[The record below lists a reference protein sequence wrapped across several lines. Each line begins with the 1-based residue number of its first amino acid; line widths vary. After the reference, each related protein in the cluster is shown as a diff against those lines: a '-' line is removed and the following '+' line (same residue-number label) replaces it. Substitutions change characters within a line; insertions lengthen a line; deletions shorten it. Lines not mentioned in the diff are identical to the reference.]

1 MKIPPSPRLPRRA
14 FLRGSALA
22 GAAAAFPA
30 VVRAAAPN
38 SSVQVAVIGVS
49 GRGYSNLHSAASH
62 PALRYVGFCDVDRA
76 SYARADADHP
86 DVINLHPAL
95 SCANNASAFE
105 HRPGLIAV
113 LRNCLFEP

>member
-1 MKIPPSPRLPRRA
+1 VHH
-14 FLRGSALA
+14 
-22 GAAAAFPA
+22 AA
-30 VVRAAAPN
+30 
-38 SSVQVAVIGVS
+38 VAVKKRKILGVW
-49 GRGYSNLHSAASH
+49 GLAPKEARQSH
-62 PALRYVGFCDVDRA
+62 RLEQKQHCKKNEKSVAFGIQLLPERHQKAGNDLRVFRWGTV
-76 SYARADADHP
+76 ADHP